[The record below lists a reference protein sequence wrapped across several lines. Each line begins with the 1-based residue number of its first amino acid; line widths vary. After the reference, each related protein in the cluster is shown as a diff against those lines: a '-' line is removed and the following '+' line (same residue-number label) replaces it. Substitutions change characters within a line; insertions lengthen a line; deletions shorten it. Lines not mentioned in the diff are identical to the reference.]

1 MEDAIKH
8 YHGCYYRNRNGQRK
22 LIDIATGDN
31 CVCATV
37 NPFWRPVKLKYLRG
51 RHYNARSS
59 CKNFEKEIRDQYRNV
74 VRKMIYDSIVKR
86 LGADGLIHKGKVKTD
101 MTGMRDR
108 NNPEGTILSQS
119 GLTVQDKAG
128 IFHLVFVKDRSTVF
142 SEAQ

>member
-1 MEDAIKH
+1 MEDAIKR

-37 NPFWRPVKLKYLRG
+37 NPFWRPAKLKYLRG
-51 RHYNARSS
+51 RHYNTRSS
-59 CKNFEKEIRDQYRNV
+59 CKNFEKETRDQYRNV
-74 VRKMIYDSIVKR
+74 VRKMIYDTIVKR
-86 LGADGLIHKGKVKTD
+86 LGADVLIHKGKVKID
-101 MTGMRDR
+101 MTGTGNR

-128 IFHLVFVKDRSTVF
+128 IFHPVFVKDRSTVF
-142 SEAQ
+142 SEPQ